1 MAITDELRL
10 ADVLAAYFSL
20 PLFVS
25 SVYGMN
31 IELPLQGKWYAFWL
45 FVALCVVWAVIVTA
59 VGMQRNT
66 TTDVTDMAPN
76 RLVKGANLRA
86 RRPLV
91 RGRSWARPPEVYVR
105 PT

>member
-1 MAITDELRL
+1 MTRKEELRL

-31 IELPLQGKWYAFWL
+31 IELPLQDKWYAFWL
-45 FVALCVVWAVIVTA
+45 FVALCVVWVVIVTA

-66 TTDVTDMAPN
+66 VTGVTTTVTN
-76 RLVKGANLRA
+76 RMTRGMNTRA
-86 RRPLV
+86 TRPLV
-91 RGRSWARPPEVYVR
+91 RGKSWAPH
-105 PT
+105 